1 MAPVGGRTALPAR
14 GPAGQSA
21 PDAPQEDAV
30 MLTSHPLDQSVQ
42 ATAHMRVVDIHGY
55 NTLRRAATLLAD
67 NQIGMLVVRRG
78 ALAVGVIGERDIVRA
93 VAEGADVD
101 DVRVDEIMTEDI
113 AGVQADAS
121 LRDAVAIMVRN
132 SIRHLLVRDEGHVR
146 GVLSARDVLA
156 ALPQDAPA

>member
-1 MAPVGGRTALPAR
+1 
-14 GPAGQSA
+14 
-21 PDAPQEDAV
+21 
-30 MLTSHPLDQSVQ
+30 MLTRHPLDQPVQ
-42 ATAHMRVVDIHGY
+42 ALAHMRVVDIHGY

-78 ALAVGVIGERDIVRA
+78 ALVVGVIGERDIVRA

-121 LRDAVAIMVRN
+121 VREAVQIMARN
-132 SIRHLLVRDEGHVR
+132 SIRHLLVRDEGHVT

-156 ALPQDAPA
+156 ALPLEETV